1 MTSRRPS
8 TVLNVIGIAVATV
21 AVLSGC
27 TAPPAVE
34 SSDFVSDWVSDTGST
49 IQLASDG
56 HARFTNFPRS
66 ALRLEAVGAPV
77 SGTASWRTVDDNSD
91 GDLVSFVGEDLRWS
105 DLIGASWTATLTDDS
120 PRRLVF
126 ALSDPGLETSKELV
140 LQRRR

>member
-1 MTSRRPS
+1 M
-8 TVLNVIGIAVATV
+8 LNVIGIAVATV

-34 SSDFVSDWVSDTGST
+34 SSDFVGDWVSDSGSSVRLT
-49 IQLASDG
+49 SDG
-56 HARFTNFPRS
+56 QARFTDFPRT
-66 ALRLEAVGAPV
+66 ALRLNVFGAPV
-77 SGTASWRTVDDNSD
+77 DGTASWRTVEDNSD
-91 GDLVSFVGEDLRWS
+91 GNLVDFVGKNLTWPEVA
-105 DLIGASWTATLTDDS
+105 GASWTATLTDDS